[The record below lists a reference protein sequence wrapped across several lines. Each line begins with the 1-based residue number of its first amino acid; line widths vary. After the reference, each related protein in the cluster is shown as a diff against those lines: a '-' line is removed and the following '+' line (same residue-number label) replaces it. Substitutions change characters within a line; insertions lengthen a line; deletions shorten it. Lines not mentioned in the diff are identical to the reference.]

1 MCVRPLLPLFEVN
14 PKKQMASK
22 VLAEMIQ
29 LCLHP
34 TKEQTK
40 PWMENS
46 ELKMEKKVHTGKNI
60 ITPKL
65 YSVCFLFIELELVSL
80 VMFIEVSFRHFK
92 FYRIVKSLHYLP
104 YFSMDRIL
112 WILRSVPLLLQKMA
126 HHIGCDD
133 HIKKNLQ

>member
-1 MCVRPLLPLFEVN
+1 MRPLLPLFEVN

-46 ELKMEKKVHTGKNI
+46 ELKMEKKVQGNT
-60 ITPKL
+60 
-65 YSVCFLFIELELVSL
+65 
-80 VMFIEVSFRHFK
+80 
-92 FYRIVKSLHYLP
+92 
-104 YFSMDRIL
+104 
-112 WILRSVPLLLQKMA
+112 LLLQNYISMFSFY
-126 HHIGCDD
+126 
-133 HIKKNLQ
+133 

>member
-1 MCVRPLLPLFEVN
+1 MRPLLPLFEVN

-60 ITPKL
+60 ITPK
-65 YSVCFLFIELELVSL
+65 YFLFILS
-80 VMFIEVSFRHFK
+80 
-92 FYRIVKSLHYLP
+92 
-104 YFSMDRIL
+104 
-112 WILRSVPLLLQKMA
+112 
-126 HHIGCDD
+126 
-133 HIKKNLQ
+133 

>member
-46 ELKMEKKVHTGKNI
+46 ELKMEKKYREIYYYSKI
-60 ITPKL
+60 IL
-65 YSVCFLFIELELVSL
+65 S
-80 VMFIEVSFRHFK
+80 MFSF
-92 FYRIVKSLHYLP
+92 Y
-104 YFSMDRIL
+104 
-112 WILRSVPLLLQKMA
+112 
-126 HHIGCDD
+126 
-133 HIKKNLQ
+133 